1 MNKIKTRR
9 SAVKRYKVTGTN
21 KYIRKRSFRAH
32 LLQKKS
38 SSRKR
43 RLAGHTTVLNTEHS
57 TVKKFF
63 NN

>member
-1 MNKIKTRR
+1 MNKLKTRK
-9 SAVKRYKVTGTN
+9 SAVKRYKKTGTN
-21 KYIRKRSFRAH
+21 NFIRKKAFKGH

-43 RLAGHTTVLNTEHS
+43 RLSSSITVRNTERL

-63 NN
+63 NI

>member
-1 MNKIKTRR
+1 MNKSKTRK
-9 SAVKRYKVTGTN
+9 SAVKRYKKTATN
-21 KYIRKRSFRAH
+21 NFIRRKAFKGH

-43 RLAGHTTVLNTEHS
+43 RLLSSVTVGKTERS

-63 NN
+63 NI

>member
-1 MNKIKTRR
+1 MYKLKTRR
-9 SAVKRYKVTGTN
+9 SAIKRYKSTANN

-43 RLAGHTTVLNTEHS
+43 RLAGQTKALNAEYL

-63 NN
+63 NK

>member
-9 SAVKRYKVTGTN
+9 SAVKRYKKTGN
-21 KYIRKRSFRAH
+21 NNFIRKRAYKGH
-32 LLQKKS
+32 LLGKKS

-43 RLAGHTTVLNTEHS
+43 RLCSHTTVGNTERS

>member
-9 SAVKRYKVTGTN
+9 SAVKRYKMTAN
-21 KYIRKRSFRAH
+21 KKFLRKRAFGAH

-43 RLAGHTTVLNTEHS
+43 RLSSHITVGSTEGS
-57 TVKKFF
+57 TIKKFF
-63 NN
+63 NQ

>member
-1 MNKIKTRR
+1 MNKSKTRK
-9 SAVKRYKVTGTN
+9 SAVKRYKKTATN
-21 KYIRKRSFRAH
+21 NFIRRKAYKGH

-43 RLAGHTTVLNTEHS
+43 RLSGSITVGNTERS

-63 NN
+63 NI

>member
-9 SAVKRYKVTGTN
+9 SAVKRYKKTAN
-21 KYIRKRSFRAH
+21 NNYLRKKAYKGH

-43 RLAGHTTVLNTEHS
+43 RLSGSITVGNTERS
-57 TVKKFF
+57 IVDKFF

>member
-1 MNKIKTRR
+1 MNKSKTRK
-9 SAVKRYKVTGTN
+9 SAVKRYKQTAN
-21 KYIRKRSFRAH
+21 KNFIRKKAFKGH

-43 RLAGHTTVLNTEHS
+43 RLCSSITVGNTERS
-57 TVKKFF
+57 TVRKFF

>member
-1 MNKIKTRR
+1 MNKSKTRR
-9 SAVKRYKVTGTN
+9 SAVKRYKKTAN
-21 KYIRKRSFRAH
+21 NNYIRKKAYKGH

-43 RLAGHTTVLNTEHS
+43 RLCSSITVQNTERL

-63 NN
+63 NH